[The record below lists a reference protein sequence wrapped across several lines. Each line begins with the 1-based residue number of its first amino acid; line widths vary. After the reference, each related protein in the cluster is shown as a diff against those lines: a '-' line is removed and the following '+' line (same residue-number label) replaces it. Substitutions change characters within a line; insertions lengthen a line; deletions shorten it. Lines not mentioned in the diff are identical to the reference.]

1 MLPRP
6 SFLFLSCPF
15 FSFAVFHRGSTVSR
29 DGMSRKGSLL
39 AEAEKTK
46 GEGRVDIKEVIIKY
60 YRTVSPK
67 RESYLAR
74 EELRQRRCF
83 FFAI

>member
-1 MLPRP
+1 
-6 SFLFLSCPF
+6 
-15 FSFAVFHRGSTVSR
+15 
-29 DGMSRKGSLL
+29 MSRKGSFL

-46 GEGRVDIKEVIIKY
+46 GEGKVDIKEVIMKF

-67 RESYLAR
+67 RESYPAR

-83 FFAI
+83 FFPI